1 MNTDN
6 KTRDDD
12 IDALLEQAYLKILNE
27 SKPVDDEIQKVFS
40 DNILDLF

>member
-6 KTRDDD
+6 RTQDDD
-12 IDALLEQAYLKILNE
+12 MDTLLEQAYLKILNE
-27 SKPVDDEIQKVFS
+27 SKPIDDEIQKVFS